1 MITEE
6 QKTKLWQLIDDYAG
20 AEQVVAISAIYGNG
34 LPEEYDELIRSRM
47 LFLILWRHFNGTALF
62 QLREHECRQI
72 S

>member
-34 LPEEYDELIRSRM
+34 LPEEYDELIRSK
-47 LFLILWRHFNGTALF
+47 NA
-62 QLREHECRQI
+62 I
-72 S
+72 SDFMETLNHL